1 MSKLVASALVANDWE
16 AKLVGEEVLA
26 IEVLGE
32 AESDDDEDPP
42 EKSPML
48 LEKASGSP
56 TCVAAAVSLELES
69 TPIVV
74 YPATEPEKVAD
85 AVT

>member
-1 MSKLVASALVANDWE
+1 MSKLVASALVANVWE

-26 IEVLGE
+26 TGVLGE

-48 LEKASGSP
+48 DEKASGSP